1 MNSKQTTLLI
11 ASFLLAFALIANVNN
26 VGNVYATGGLDDE
39 EEEEAIEQLQNSV
52 EELENT
58 IGTIELNLTEGANEI
73 EANCPITEDIVEE
86 VKEVVKNITE
96 QIPTTCPLVPV
107 QNVTEPAVEQNVT
120 CQVVP
125 EPAVEQNVTCQ
136 VVPEPAVEQN
146 ITEQI
151 EEIIQNVTED
161 EQPICN
167 IPQDIIP
174 DILPVE
180 EEPVQNNETQQVE
193 VCQVVPEPVQQ
204 NETSDLEPIICP
216 VNGELLGYTN
226 TTSGEQLPISA
237 GNQTTTVIEQQEPA
251 EPAAAAAVEQNVTA
265 PLQDEQEIAT
275 IEFEASC
282 GCFVVDKTAEEVQ

>member
-107 QNVTEPAVEQNVT
+107 QNVT
-120 CQVVP
+120 

>member
-107 QNVTEPAVEQNVT
+107 QNVT
-120 CQVVP
+120 

-251 EPAAAAAVEQNVTA
+251 EPAAAAVEQNVTA

>member
-107 QNVTEPAVEQNVT
+107 QNVT
-120 CQVVP
+120 
-125 EPAVEQNVTCQ
+125 
-136 VVPEPAVEQN
+136 EPAVEQN

-251 EPAAAAAVEQNVTA
+251 EPAAAAVEQNVTA